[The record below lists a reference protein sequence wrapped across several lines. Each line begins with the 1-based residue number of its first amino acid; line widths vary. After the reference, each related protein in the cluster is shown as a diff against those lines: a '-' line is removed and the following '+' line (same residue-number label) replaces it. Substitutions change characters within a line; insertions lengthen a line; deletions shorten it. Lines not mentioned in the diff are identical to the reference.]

1 MYRVFEHTAD
11 LGLRVEAST
20 LEELLVEA
28 ARGLVSLVVAN
39 PDAVLPVVKK
49 TYEVAG
55 TEPDL
60 LLFDWLTELLYT
72 FDTERILF
80 SQFDIRLTPAGL
92 TATCRGETANPNR
105 HRLEHEI
112 KAITY
117 HGLFVRQ
124 TNQHWEAEFIVD
136 I

>member
-1 MYRVFEHTAD
+1 MFHVFEHTAD
-11 LGLRVEAST
+11 LGLHVEAPT
-20 LEELLVEA
+20 LDGLLAEA
-28 ARGLVSLVVAN
+28 ARGLFSLVVAN
-39 PDAVLPVVKK
+39 PEDVRPVVAK
-49 TYEVAG
+49 TFEVPG

-80 SQFDIRLTPAGL
+80 SQFDVKLTPAGL
-92 TATCRGETANPNR
+92 AATCRGEVADAAR

-117 HGLFVRQ
+117 HNLFARQ
-124 TNQHWEAEFIVD
+124 TAQGWEAEVIVD